1 MPSNGKIAVLNK
13 ELAALQLALRECG
26 GTKVPMRVALGIVEV
41 QRQIQGRMDDVSA
54 LNKGLVEEHGI
65 PAEGEDVAT
74 QVSSEMP
81 GWTPYVAAFNEL
93 MGAEIYFDEPFILY
107 EREDSYGW
115 TPDGNSAI
123 ELTANTIFDMG
134 GLLKVQTKKQK

>member
-1 MPSNGKIAVLNK
+1 MPSNGRIAVLNR
-13 ELAALQLALRECG
+13 ELAALQVALRECG

-41 QRQIQGRMDDVSA
+41 QRQIQSRIDDVNG

-65 PAEGEDVAT
+65 PAEGEATAT

-81 GWTPYVAAFNEL
+81 GWTPYVTAFNEL
-93 MGAEIYFDEPFILY
+93 MVAEMYFDEPFILY
-107 EREDSYGW
+107 ERADSYGW
-115 TPDGNSAI
+115 TPDGNTAV

-134 GLLKVQTKKQK
+134 GLLKVKKKKK